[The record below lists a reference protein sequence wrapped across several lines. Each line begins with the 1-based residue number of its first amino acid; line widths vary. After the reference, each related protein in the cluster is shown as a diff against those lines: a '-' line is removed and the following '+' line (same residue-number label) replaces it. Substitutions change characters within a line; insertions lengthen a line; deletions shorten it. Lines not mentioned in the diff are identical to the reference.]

1 MRTLVF
7 ADRREAGMLL
17 AVRIADL
24 VRAHPEMTDPL
35 VLALPRGGVPV
46 ALEVARALPA
56 PLDLLMVR
64 KIGVPWQP
72 ELAAAAVVDGEHPQ
86 IVVNEDV
93 VAAVGMTEADLDA
106 GKARELAEIE
116 RRRGLYLAGRK
127 PGPIEGRDVIVVDD
141 GIATGATTRA
151 ALRGVKRRHPRS
163 LTLAIPVAPP
173 ETLGLLRREV
183 DHLVCLEAPD
193 FFQAIGAYYDDFTQV
208 SDGEVVAMLHE
219 AERFAP
225 ANCPGPE
232 PG

>member
-1 MRTLVF
+1 MKPLVF
-7 ADRREAGMLL
+7 RDRRQAGMLL
-17 AVRIADL
+17 AARISDL
-24 VRAHPEMTDPL
+24 VRAHPEMADPL

-46 ALEVARALPA
+46 GVEVARVLCA

-93 VAAVGMTEADLDA
+93 VAAVGMTEADIDA

-127 PGPIEGRDVIVVDD
+127 PVPIEGRDVIVVDD

-151 ALRGVKRRHPRS
+151 ALKGVRQRHPRS
-163 LTLAIPVAPP
+163 LTLAVPVAPP
-173 ETLGLLRREV
+173 ETLDLLRREV
-183 DHLVCLEAPD
+183 DHIVCLETPD
-193 FFQAIGAYYDDFTQV
+193 FFRAIGAYYDDFRQV

-225 ANCPGPE
+225 TTRPGPE
-232 PG
+232 PD